1 MRNLRKLPFLL
12 ALLLLS
18 LMLLAAAASAHAL
31 TLPAQ
36 AQTLPFAAAAED
48 EEAEDESE
56 ADDDGEEE
64 GDDAAEACESED
76 EEAEE
81 RCEEEL
87 AETEEAE
94 DCVLEEASASFAV
107 VPAAGEVRLTVRYE
121 AFEPATVAVDASL
134 RGAKGGL
141 HLGSDHARFHHAGVY
156 RDSFA
161 LGAKQMAK
169 ALAAREFEVDLHA
182 AGTPADCALGLST
195 RARHRAR

>member
-31 TLPAQ
+31 TLPAP
-36 AQTLPFAAAAED
+36 AQVPPFAAAAAD

-56 ADDDGEEE
+56 AEGDEEE
-64 GDDAAEACESED
+64 ADEPDACESED

-81 RCEEEL
+81 RCEEEQ

-94 DCVLEEASASFAV
+94 ECVLEEADASFAIA
-107 VPAAGEVRLTVRYE
+107 PGSGEVRLTVRYE
-121 AFEPATVAVDASL
+121 TFAPAAVTVDASL
-134 RGAKGGL
+134 RGTKGKL
-141 HLGSDHARFHHAGVY
+141 HLGSDHTRFHQNGVY
-156 RDSFA
+156 RDTFA

-182 AGTPADCALGLST
+182 AGTPADCGLSLAT